1 MMNRYVFGLV
11 SSLLLRVLLLAPEAL
26 AAEADVVYVTDELR
40 LGLYRT
46 EETSG
51 RTLKT
56 LVSGARMEVL
66 ERALMS
72 IRIRTE
78 DGDEGWVKTAYI
90 VTTEP
95 ARSRVA
101 RVEALQTE
109 TAAAL
114 AARETE
120 LAAARV
126 AAENVNALLAEAQLG
141 IVELPELKAENKALN
156 AALNDGGVRVPFVWL
171 LISAFVS
178 LLLGAFAGYSWLD
191 RKVRRKF
198 GGIRVY

>member
-1 MMNRYVFGLV
+1 MNRYVFCLV

-26 AAEADVVYVTDELR
+26 AGEADVVYVTDELR

-95 ARSRVA
+95 ARRRVA
-101 RVEALQTE
+101 TLEALQAE
-109 TAAAL
+109 TAGTL
-114 AARETE
+114 ADRETE
-120 LAAARV
+120 LAAVRV
-126 AAENVNALLAEAQLG
+126 DAESVNAQLAEAQLG
-141 IVELPELKAENKALN
+141 IVELPELKAENESLK
-156 AALNDGGVRVPFVWL
+156 AALNDGGVRVPLVWL
-171 LISAFVS
+171 LIVAFAS

-191 RKVRRKF
+191 RKIRRKF